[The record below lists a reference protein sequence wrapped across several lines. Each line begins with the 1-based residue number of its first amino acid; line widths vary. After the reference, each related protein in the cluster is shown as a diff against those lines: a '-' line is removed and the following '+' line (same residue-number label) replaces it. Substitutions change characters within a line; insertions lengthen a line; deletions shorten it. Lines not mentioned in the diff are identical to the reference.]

1 MLDHYAATRYWRFSH
16 VSGHVACLHL
26 QLARDG
32 RVRGYDCNNE
42 RYWKIE
48 DGRLMFL
55 NDDRQVTTIFTDQV
69 ETADGV
75 RLEGDFLLSDRPIR
89 LCLETR
95 AADFEP
101 PPPSHTRNA
110 MAGWVAAHG
119 WCIGDYS
126 YGAPDVLEPHM
137 STVTIGRFCS
147 IAQGVT
153 IILGNHN
160 HHFATTYPF
169 GSLRNEWPDLPPV
182 QDHKTRGPVV
192 IGNDVWIGKG
202 VLIMSGVTVG
212 NGAVLA
218 ANAVITRNVEPYAV
232 VGGNPARHIA
242 YRFDS
247 ETVRRLHA
255 LAWWDWPKPRLDAL
269 LPLMMSE
276 DVATFLDAA
285 EADPAHVPIPGPA
298 CPAPAR
304 PATDRPKPVWAR
316 APGVDA

>member
-1 MLDHYAATRYWRFSH
+1 MLDHYVDTRYWRFSH

-26 QLARDG
+26 RLAQDG

-42 RYWKIE
+42 RYWRIE

-101 PPPSHTRNA
+101 
-110 MAGWVAAHG
+110 
-119 WCIGDYS
+119 
-126 YGAPDVLEPHM
+126 
-137 STVTIGRFCS
+137 
-147 IAQGVT
+147 
-153 IILGNHN
+153 
-160 HHFATTYPF
+160 
-169 GSLRNEWPDLPPV
+169 
-182 QDHKTRGPVV
+182 
-192 IGNDVWIGKG
+192 
-202 VLIMSGVTVG
+202 
-212 NGAVLA
+212 AVLA

-242 YRFDS
+242 YRFDP
-247 ETVRRLHA
+247 ETVRRLNA
-255 LAWWDWPKPRLDAL
+255 LAWWDWPKFRLDAL

-276 DVATFLDAA
+276 DIATFLDAA
-285 EADPAHVPIPGPA
+285 EADLAPVPIP
-298 CPAPAR
+298 APLR
-304 PATDRPKPVWAR
+304 PAMDRPKPVWAR